1 MSKIHIL
8 NSKGNNASNVSPFL
22 NGLVLETI
30 TQARI
35 NSWDEKID
43 QDKLNNL
50 VNIINSKIS
59 TINRDIET
67 INSSNTITNNDLSDL
82 KSKLNDLITLVGDVE
97 DTTNSNNDY
106 INTLLK
112 KIAQINNFI
121 DETYT
126 AEIININKKLDNKA
140 NSFVQEESPHYEY
153 SNVDESEEYN
163 TWLGDIWR
171 KPSTGADYKYLRS
184 QNTDGTYNYYWELQ
198 TTSIPDDLFD
208 KIDGKSSIYFSK
220 PTSYSKHD
228 CWILESDEIHPP
240 NKMGTMLFANAS
252 NDSYLATDWVDL
264 AKYVTQN
271 DFNTNINDI
280 KTKYEKLADKFTWLV
295 GDSSTSSSLIIT
307 ESLIQAISSS
317 DIQLSAKKILINGL
331 LEGCGWRVDEE
342 GNLEVNDLN
351 IIGNLTCKSFST
363 ENVVGSSIAQTL
375 ESNKTYHVNVTNTIT
390 DILDDLPFNLNGCT
404 VKIYMDEDITEDIT
418 FRKHINGSIKLFM
431 CGFTLNGFIHTMFD
445 NSIYEFYG
453 GSSESDTTLGKIM
466 PYKGYTLNSYR
477 YSILF
482 SHSPNIILKNLIIYG
497 DNVNNN
503 NVGVGA
509 TQKTNL
515 TMSNVKFINCKHNC
529 RTYSLSRVHCDS
541 SEGISSGVGWY
552 AGTGSRI
559 TFGATTQAGGTPNTD
574 TGNNGEILSS
584 GVTFSTTSISGTNTS
599 SSENNTIR
607 SITYYPNYADT
618 YRSSLYNTWKKD
630 GVAKQGRWSVG
641 SAESDNCNGYFF
653 FGSQFSELKGY
664 NITKIQI
671 TLTRKSGVG
680 NSASCSHGIYYH
692 TYGSRPSVTP
702 SMTSCSKSI
711 SLAWNETG
719 TATITDSTVLNGIS
733 NGTIK
738 GFGIKSTYDSSHY
751 SGISSCKVKIYFSEN
766 NESESITTASNKT
779 GEAIVGETIIE
790 DETISASNNNDFTV
804 QATANYVPTTWSN
817 GDLITSELLN
827 KIEQGLYNCST
838 FCNEETINNYIAEQL
853 NTLWESEY

>member
-43 QDKLNNL
+43 QDELNNL

-97 DTTNSNNDY
+97 NTTNSNNDY

-126 AEIININKKLDNKA
+126 AEIVNINKKLDNKA
-140 NSFVQEESPHYEY
+140 NSFVQEETPHMVYI
-153 SNVDESEEYN
+153 NVDENEEFN
-163 TWLGDIWR
+163 SWLGDIWR
-171 KPSTGADYKYLRS
+171 QPSTGADYKYLRS

-271 DFNTNINDI
+271 DFNTNIDDI
-280 KTKYEKLADKFTWLV
+280 KTKYEQLADKFTWLV

-363 ENVVGSSIAQTL
+363 ENVVGSSIGKILDSDKSYDVDGT
-375 ESNKTYHVNVTNTIT
+375 TTIT
-390 DILDDLPFNLNGCT
+390 DVLDNLPFDLNGYT
-404 VKIYMDEDITEDIT
+404 VKIYMKNNITEDIT
-418 FRKHINGSIKLFM
+418 LRRHINGSIKLFM
-431 CGFTLNGFIHTMFD
+431 CGFTLYGYIHTMFD

-453 GSSESDTTLGKIM
+453 GSNENDTTLGKIM
-466 PYKGYTLNSYR
+466 PYKGYTLNSYT
-477 YSILF
+477 YSVLF
-482 SHSPNIILKNLIIYG
+482 SHSPDVILKNITIYA
-497 DNVNNN
+497 DKINTN

-515 TMSNVKFINCKHNC
+515 IMTNVNFVGCKHNC
-529 RTYSLSRVHCDS
+529 RTYSLSKVHCDS
-541 SEGISSGVGWY
+541 SNGLATGVGWY

-559 TFGATTQAGGTPNTD
+559 TFGATTQAGGSTNTD
-574 TGNNGEILSS
+574 SSNNGEILSN
-584 GVTFSTTSISGTNTS
+584 GVTFATASLGGTNSS
-599 SSENNTIR
+599 SSENNTVR
-607 SITYYPNYADT
+607 SVTYYPNYADT

-630 GVAKQGRWSVG
+630 GVARQGRWSTS

-653 FGSQFSELKGY
+653 FGNQFNEVKGC
-664 NITKIQI
+664 NITKVEI

-692 TYGSRPSVTP
+692 TYESRPSSTP

-711 SLAWNETG
+711 SLAWGETG
-719 TATITDSTVLNGIS
+719 TGTITNNTVLTGIS

-738 GFGIKSTYDSSHY
+738 GFGIKSSYDASHY
-751 SGISSCKVKIYFSEN
+751 SSISTCKIKIYYTGDINSE
-766 NESESITTASNKT
+766 
-779 GEAIVGETIIE
+779 
-790 DETISASNNNDFTV
+790 
-804 QATANYVPTTWSN
+804 
-817 GDLITSELLN
+817 
-827 KIEQGLYNCST
+827 
-838 FCNEETINNYIAEQL
+838 
-853 NTLWESEY
+853 